1 MVVARLVEVLL
12 VVLVVPVVVLRHR
25 HLEVRDPGQLPVNVP
40 LLPAER
46 RPGRH
51 AGPAD
56 RVLLVGVQG
65 LLGTV
70 RDHGLL
76 LVLFVEVLL
85 FLLLV
90 RGYYLVEDVVGVV
103 ESRGRHVVTFVPI
116 FFSSILMLRSKST
129 IHL

>member
-12 VVLVVPVVVLRHR
+12 VVLVVPVVVLRQR

-90 RGYYLVEDVVGVV
+90 RGYYLVEDMVGVV

>member
-12 VVLVVPVVVLRHR
+12 VVLVVPVVVLRQR

-116 FFSSILMLRSKST
+116 FFSSILMLWSKST

>member
-12 VVLVVPVVVLRHR
+12 VVLVVPVVVLRQR

-90 RGYYLVEDVVGVV
+90 RGYYFVEDMVGVV

>member
-12 VVLVVPVVVLRHR
+12 VVLVVPVVVLRQR

-40 LLPAER
+40 LRPAER

>member
-12 VVLVVPVVVLRHR
+12 VVLVVPVVVLRQR

-90 RGYYLVEDVVGVV
+90 RGYYFVEDMVGVV

-116 FFSSILMLRSKST
+116 FFSSILMLWSKST

>member
-12 VVLVVPVVVLRHR
+12 VVLVVPVVVLRQR

-56 RVLLVGVQG
+56 GVLLVGVQG

-116 FFSSILMLRSKST
+116 FFSSILMLWSKST

>member
-12 VVLVVPVVVLRHR
+12 GVLVVPVVVLRQR

>member
-12 VVLVVPVVVLRHR
+12 VVLVVPVVVLRQR

-85 FLLLV
+85 VLVLV

>member
-12 VVLVVPVVVLRHR
+12 VVLVVPVVVLRQR